1 MTSKPYRHS
10 WPELSEALPVDVMPC
25 SNDEYFPPPP
35 TKQQIAIMELA
46 DKETERWRRKF
57 GMTRARFV
65 RTAAA
70 TAIGFWAID
79 VVMGGKFGNY
89 GYARQHRHHRRLRP
103 RVGRPHRPRQPQQPA
118 RRVHLRR
125 AVPPR
130 RPRRHVARHEP
141 RDPRVLRGGV
151 AAVVGG
157 HRRPARRARG
167 RLDPRR
173 RRRRD
178 RPDREPLA
186 LPLPEG
192 AVPRLRDDDDGPVV
206 RADLARHRQPAAAR
220 GGRAH
225 GAHRQRH
232 RPVAALGA
240 ARVRDAE
247 PRLRREH
254 HGRDGRAGRSTST
267 PSSSR

>member
-1 MTSKPYRHS
+1 MLQRRVLPAPADQAADRDHGAGGQGDRALAAQVRHDARAVRAHGGRDRDR
-10 WPELSEALPVDVMPC
+10 LLGD
-25 SNDEYFPPPP
+25 
-35 TKQQIAIMELA
+35 
-46 DKETERWRRKF
+46 RRRD
-57 GMTRARFV
+57 GRQARQL
-65 RTAAA
+65 RLR
-70 TAIGFWAID
+70 
-79 VVMGGKFGNY
+79 
-89 GYARQHRHHRRLRP
+89 RQHRHDRRLRP

-125 AVPPR
+125 AVAPR

-141 RDPRVLRGGV
+141 GDPRVLRGGV
-151 AAVVGG
+151 GAVVGG

-173 RRRRD
+173 RRRRG
-178 RPDREPLA
+178 RPDREPLP

-192 AVPRLRDDDDGPVV
+192 AVPRLRDDDDGAVV

-232 RPVAALGA
+232 RRVAALGA

-247 PRLRREH
+247 PRLRR
-254 HGRDGRAGRSTST
+254 RRPRTRWT
-267 PSSSR
+267 